1 MFRFFRH
8 REAYKRRMPSNRAL
22 PPEIEQALA
31 RDWTILTANQRA
43 ARTLRRD
50 FDLRQRALNLAY
62 WQPPQVLAWD
72 TWLNG
77 QWHSLLLNGRASDL
91 LLSPT
96 QERTLWRDL
105 IADDADAASLQPAD
119 ALAQT
124 AADAWLLL
132 HAYRGRRRLGNYEG
146 NFDTQTFRRWAAEFE
161 RRCARNR
168 YLTQAQLPE
177 LLVAAIAA
185 GELTLPSGILLVGFD
200 SKTPAQT
207 ALVQAIRNAG
217 EDIAEFESQSPGA
230 PSFPAS
236 SERVGDTKCERASR
250 GSRTPASPS
259 SFPQS
264 SRPARRSIAS
274 SARFL
279 PPNSTTSPHPPRPA
293 HTSSPWVSRLPPRP

>member
-1 MFRFFRH
+1 MTGGMRESYGTVCVFRFFRH
-8 REAYKRRMPSNRAL
+8 REAYKRRMDSNRAL

-31 RDWTILTANQRA
+31 RGWAILTANQRA

-62 WQPPQVLAWD
+62 WQPPPVLAWD

-77 QWHSLLLNGRASDL
+77 LWHSLLLNGRTSDL
-91 LLSPT
+91 LLSQT

-105 IADDADAASLQPAD
+105 VAADDAAASLQPAD

-132 HAYRGRRRLGNYEG
+132 HAYRGGRRLGNYEG

-161 RRCARNR
+161 RRCTRNR

-177 LLVAAIAA
+177 LLVTAIAA
-185 GELTLPSGILLVGFD
+185 GELALPSGILPVGFD

-207 ALVQAIRNAG
+207 ALVQAIRDAG
-217 EDIAEFESQSPGA
+217 ALIDRKS
-230 PSFPAS
+230 
-236 SERVGDTKCERASR
+236 V
-250 GSRTPASPS
+250 
-259 SFPQS
+259 
-264 SRPARRSIAS
+264 
-274 SARFL
+274 
-279 PPNSTTSPHPPRPA
+279 
-293 HTSSPWVSRLPPRP
+293 V